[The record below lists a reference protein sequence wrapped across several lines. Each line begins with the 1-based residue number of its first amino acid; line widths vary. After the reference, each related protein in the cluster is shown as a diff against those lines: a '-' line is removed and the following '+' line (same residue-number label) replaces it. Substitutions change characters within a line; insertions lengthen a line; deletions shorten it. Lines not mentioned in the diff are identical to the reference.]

1 MALLISL
8 VIVAGLYYQFWHK
21 PRRAPI
27 LRIWGIAP
35 DGQKFRLLLT
45 EYGEKEAVLL
55 FGKKSFVAVPDTQ
68 NLYGGCYYIYLEDA
82 HKNELLIELNESDLY
97 PGGAIE
103 LQHNGGRKI
112 HCEIL
117 KVRWSR

>member
-1 MALLISL
+1 M
-8 VIVAGLYYQFWHK
+8 
-21 PRRAPI
+21 
-27 LRIWGIAP
+27 
-35 DGQKFRLLLT
+35 
-45 EYGEKEAVLL
+45 EKRGCFTVRKEI
-55 FGKKSFVAVPDTQ
+55 FVAVPDTQ
-68 NLYGGCYYIYLEDA
+68 NLYGGCYYLYLEDA

>member
-8 VIVAGLYYQFWHK
+8 VVVAGLYYKFWYK

-27 LRIWGIAP
+27 LRVWGIAP
-35 DGQKFRLLLT
+35 NGQRFRLLLT
-45 EYGEKEAVLL
+45 EHGEKEAVLL
-55 FGKKSFVAVPDTQ
+55 FGKKSFFAVPDTQ
-68 NLYGGCYYIYLEDA
+68 NLYGGCYYLYLEDA
-82 HKNELLIELNESDLY
+82 QKNELLIELNESDLY

-103 LQHNGGRKI
+103 FQQNGGRKI
-112 HCEIL
+112 NCEIL

>member
-1 MALLISL
+1 MN
-8 VIVAGLYYQFWHK
+8 
-21 PRRAPI
+21 
-27 LRIWGIAP
+27 
-35 DGQKFRLLLT
+35 GQEFRLLLT
-45 EYGEKEAVLL
+45 EHGEKEAVLL

-68 NLYGGCYYIYLEDA
+68 NLYGGCYYLHLEDA

>member
-8 VIVAGLYYQFWHK
+8 VIVAGLYYQFWYK

-27 LRIWGIAP
+27 LRIWGITP
-35 DGQKFRLLLT
+35 DGQEFRLLLT
-45 EYGEKEAVLL
+45 EHGEKEAVLL
-55 FGKKSFVAVPDTQ
+55 FKKKSFVAVPDTQ
-68 NLYGGCYYIYLEDA
+68 NLYGGCYYLYLEDA

-112 HCEIL
+112 NCEIL